1 MCVHWQGPRQAC
13 EGVGEHHC
21 QLGQAQTFPWLRT
34 DQGPAVSPAAQE
46 VLRSSNRQRSHHQG
60 RLLAQAQ
67 NQMWACRVQPQR
79 DLGSGVEGVVGTAG
93 AVEAV
98 EAVEAAGAERSL
110 ARLQAT
116 TCLRAEA
123 ATVQSASSPAD
134 AWLRVR
140 AARSQGATVDT
151 EGQGRAAKGAVGVWL
166 QQATLVGL
174 QLHAGEG
181 AWLKPGPGVQQLQGR
196 DQGPSQGEELALAPQ
211 VLVMLVA

>member
-1 MCVHWQGPRQAC
+1 M
-13 EGVGEHHC
+13 
-21 QLGQAQTFPWLRT
+21 
-34 DQGPAVSPAAQE
+34 
-46 VLRSSNRQRSHHQG
+46 LRSSKRQRSQLQG
-60 RLLAQAQ
+60 LLAQAQ
-67 NQMWACRVQPQR
+67 NQMWACQVQAQR
-79 DLGSGVEGVVGTAG
+79 DLGSGVEGGVGTAG

-123 ATVQSASSPAD
+123 ATAQSASSPAD
-134 AWLRVR
+134 AWLKVR

-196 DQGPSQGEELALAPQ
+196 EQGPSQGEELALAPQ
-211 VLVMLVA
+211 VLVMLAA